1 MSMGFQMNADPAH
14 AELSRLSPDG
24 MTMETVPVNAL
35 AILEGRASDIALRPG
50 DRLVVPVLPVMAVN
64 AYVTVEGEVKK
75 PGTYP
80 ITRDG
85 TKLSDII
92 RQAGGFSE
100 RVNLNGGLVY
110 RPKVGEIDASLLAER
125 ERLLSLRASL
135 SFQDTSYYHV
145 ESMLRLKEEQVVVDF
160 LGLFVRGDSTCDI
173 TLRAHDRIVIP
184 GKQHT
189 VYVFGQVVSPG
200 HVLYKEGEG
209 YKHYIERAGGMTND
223 ARPGDVKV
231 IKGGT
236 RAWLDPG
243 ETSVEDGD
251 LIWVPKDR
259 EFPFSYYVNTY
270 AQIAGIIGTVATVA
284 LLINTFK

>member
-1 MSMGFQMNADPAH
+1 
-14 AELSRLSPDG
+14 
-24 MTMETVPVNAL
+24 
-35 AILEGRASDIALRPG
+35 
-50 DRLVVPVLPVMAVN
+50 MAAN
-64 AYVTVEGEVKK
+64 YYVTVEGGVKK
-75 PGTYP
+75 PGNYP

-85 TKLSDII
+85 TKLSSVI
-92 RQAGGFSE
+92 RQAGGLTE
-100 RVNLNGGLVY
+100 RVNLNGALVY
-110 RPKVGEIDASLLAER
+110 RTKVGEIDASLIAER

-160 LGLFVRGDSTCDI
+160 RGLFARGDSTFDI
-173 TLRAHDRIVIP
+173 TLRPHDRIVIP
-184 GKQHT
+184 EKQYT

-209 YKHYIERAGGMTND
+209 YKHFVERAGGMTSE
-223 ARPGDVKV
+223 ARRGDVKV
-231 IKGGT
+231 IKAGT

-243 ETSVEDGD
+243 ETSIEDGD

-284 LLINTFK
+284 LLINSLK